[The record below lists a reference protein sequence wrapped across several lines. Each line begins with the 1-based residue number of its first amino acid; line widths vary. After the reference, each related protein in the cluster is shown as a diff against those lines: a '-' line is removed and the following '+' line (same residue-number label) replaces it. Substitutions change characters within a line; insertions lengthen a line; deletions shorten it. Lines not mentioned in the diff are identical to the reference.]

1 MQLAQRLYEGVDIGG
16 ETVGLITYMRT
27 DGVQMAAEAIAG
39 AREVIAE
46 DFGKAYV
53 PEAPRLYKT
62 KAKNAQE
69 AHEAIRPT
77 TLARRPDD
85 VARYLDSEFTGGRL
99 FPARVDGLQDLM
111 IQHLEEEVE
120 SLTFKLQDPF
130 YIDSISDLVERTMII
145 RHKERKFGKGCLQ
158 QWKREHSQLMK
169 EAEVLLHPYEK
180 MLQHSD
186 FLLSDQPVYSDFL
199 LAGILGNITFHGYV
213 SIPESLPRLRELPDR
228 LEVHLLQ

>member
-1 MQLAQRLYEGVDIGG
+1 MIKLYQFPHSPFCIPARLILKAANIPFQVRNVSNADRSEI
-16 ETVGLITYMRT
+16 ITLT
-27 DGVQMAAEAIAG
+27 DGAYYQVPVLVDDRAE
-39 AREVIAE
+39 RRVIFE
-46 DFGKAYV
+46 ST
-53 PEAPRLYKT
+53 PSS
-62 KAKNAQE
+62 Q
-69 AHEAIRPT
+69 
-77 TLARRPDD
+77 D